1 MVNTF
6 IHSSEHRGSKGLPSE
21 RGFVKNRSE
30 LRFPKFK
37 LVLKILIKN
46 MKYRSTASCS
56 INKIYTQIYEINY
69 KYNVRSTTIKIIP
82 P

>member
-37 LVLKILIKN
+37 LVLKILIK
-46 MKYRSTASCS
+46 KYEVSVYGKLQYKQ
-56 INKIYTQIYEINY
+56 NLYPKYT
-69 KYNVRSTTIKIIP
+69 K
-82 P
+82 